1 VKEEKELL
9 QSAIENLNEEIK
21 DLAYKLEGA
30 LDIAC
35 NFGVCAYDPE
45 ADDLQDKIR
54 EVQEKKELLE
64 RIKRNIDSCLLK

>member
-1 VKEEKELL
+1 MNEERKLL
-9 QSAIENLNEEIK
+9 ESEIEKVNEEIK
-21 DLAYKLEGA
+21 DLAYKLEGV
-30 LDIAC
+30 LDVAC

-64 RIKRNIDSCLLK
+64 RIKRNIDTCLLK